1 MPKYCFI
8 LGKTPLLSVS
18 EIFRLGELWAV
29 DFKIIDLSSEIMV
42 VETNKLNAE
51 KWQSRL
57 GGTVKI
63 SEVIS
68 EFRELGDLM
77 EFLDLDNV
85 LSLFN
90 QSEKKI
96 VFGFSLYGQRIMPL
110 AANFN
115 TIGLNLKKDLQQRD
129 FNARFIYKPNA
140 PLSSVQIGR
149 NKLIEKGAEI
159 LIISGIYGFYIAKTL
174 TIQDYQDY
182 SQKDYGRPQRD
193 MHTGLLPPKL
203 AKIMINLAEVKSDDT
218 ILDPFCGSGTVL
230 QEALLAGFQN
240 VIGSDI
246 DSKAVWQTEENLKW
260 LVENYKLARA
270 KYKLIVSDVKNL
282 QAKIAK
288 NSVDT
293 IVTEPFLG
301 PALKGKPTTEK
312 IKKIINEL
320 ESLYLAAFENFK
332 TILKPHGRIV
342 AVLPLFKTG
351 DGIFTLRIL
360 ETLEQRGFFRIN
372 PIPER
377 ASLFAKIGP
386 TARGS
391 MIYQR
396 PDQKVEREIF
406 IFEKNE

>member
-1 MPKYCFI
+1 MSKYCFI

-18 EIFRLGELWAV
+18 EIFSLGELWAV
-29 DFKIIDLSSEIMV
+29 DFKIIDLTSEIMV
-42 VETNKLNAE
+42 VETNNLEAGR
-51 KWQSRL
+51 WQSRL

-68 EFRELGDLM
+68 DFREPDDLI
-77 EFLDLDNV
+77 EFLNLDNI

-110 AANFN
+110 AAKFS
-115 TIGLNLKKDLQQRD
+115 TLGLSLKNDLQQRG
-129 FNARFIYKPNA
+129 FKARFIYKPNA

-149 NKLIEKGAEI
+149 NKLLEKGAEI

-193 MHTGLLPPKL
+193 MRTGLLPPKL
-203 AKIMINLAEVKSDDT
+203 AKIMINLAKIKNDST

-230 QEALLAGFQN
+230 QEATLAGYKN
-240 VIGSDI
+240 VIGSDKEN
-246 DSKAVWQTEENLKW
+246 KAIKQTKENLQW
-260 LVENYKLARA
+260 LANKYSLPQKKFKLF
-270 KYKLIVSDVKNL
+270 VSDIKNL
-282 QAKIAK
+282 DQKIDPNTIDA
-288 NSVDT
+288 

-301 PALKGKPTTEK
+301 PTIRTKPKKEK
-312 IKKIINEL
+312 IMAIIKDL
-320 ESLYLAAFENFK
+320 ESLYLSSFK
-332 TILKPHGRIV
+332 IFKKILKPGGRVVIV
-342 AVLPLFKTG
+342 FPLFRTL
-351 DGIFTLRIL
+351 DGVFTLRIL
-360 ETLEQRGFFRIN
+360 EALDKEGFSRTN
-372 PIPER
+372 PFPER
-377 ASLFAKIGP
+377 VSYFAKIGP

-391 MIYQR
+391 IIYQR

-406 IFEKNE
+406 ILHLV